1 MPFKAK
7 EADPVKSTRL
17 VVVGLGRIGAELL
30 TRLSRDFEVTCIALN
45 EDAEEVLAGLKRKDV
60 KLIVGDATSRLVL
73 EDAGA
78 NEAHAVIITT
88 DIERVN
94 LEVCSLL
101 KQHFSP
107 ERVIS
112 VALTH
117 KGMDTLE
124 EMGVEVV
131 NLFTA
136 GAMGIRNML
145 EQRSKTAHA
154 VGIGKDE
161 ILEVEVHPNSRLAN
175 KPMGIIDPIKWRLGI
190 IYRDGN
196 VIVPRPDT
204 VIRPKD
210 RVIILGDPTVL
221 RTVSEIFTFSFEKF
235 PLEYGSNMM
244 VALTGQEEERFMEEV
259 KYIFSAFPFEKAIV
273 VHPPAEKPERF
284 EAMAEGIGARKLE
297 RREAPASVLGAL
309 ESTLAE
315 YYGEQGLV
323 VVSGAVLG
331 GGVPI
336 VSAARKK
343 AALRSLLR
351 LAKCPFLIARGT
363 FPYESVAV
371 PCLPETEVGNVLETA
386 FEISWALSNE
396 ITALEVEPSRY
407 IASEKEA
414 AAFGEIKKTIS
425 DMSLMYK
432 AKVQTRVLA
441 GNPIRAILR
450 ESADFNLL
458 IFDMASFAGGGWL
471 MSLLNPDVAWSAV
484 RNSRVSTLVI
494 PPVEESL

>member
-1 MPFKAK
+1 M
-7 EADPVKSTRL
+7 KSTRL
-17 VVVGLGRIGAELL
+17 VVVGLGRIGVELL
-30 TRLSRDFEVTCIALN
+30 ERLSRDFEITCIALN
-45 EDAEEVLAGLKRKDV
+45 QDAEEILAGLRRKDV

-78 NEAHAVIITT
+78 NDAHAVIITT

-94 LEVCSLL
+94 LEACSML

-107 ERVIS
+107 ERIIS

-131 NLFTA
+131 NIFTA
-136 GAMGIRNML
+136 GALGIRNML
-145 EQRSKTAHA
+145 EQRAKTAHA

-175 KPMGIIDPIKWRLGI
+175 KPMGIIDPIKWRVGI

-196 VIVPRPDT
+196 VIVPRADT

-210 RVIILGDPTVL
+210 RVIILGDPLVL
-221 RTVSEIFTFSFEKF
+221 KTVSEIFTFSFEKF

-244 VALTGQEEERFMEEV
+244 VALTGEEEEMFIEEV
-259 KYIFSAFPFEKAIV
+259 KYIFAAFPLEKATVI
-273 VHPPAEKPERF
+273 HPRGGEPEKYQ
-284 EAMAEGIGARKLE
+284 AMAEKIGAKKLE
-297 RREAPASVLGAL
+297 RMETQVSVLNAL
-309 ESTLAE
+309 ESALVE

-323 VVSGAVLG
+323 VVSGAALG
-331 GGVPI
+331 GGLPI
-336 VSAARKK
+336 VSAAGKR
-343 AALRSLLR
+343 AALRRLLR
-351 LAKCPFLIARGT
+351 LAKCPVLISRGT
-363 FPYESVAV
+363 FPYKSVAV
-371 PCLPETEVGNVLETA
+371 PCLPTTDVGHVLETA
-386 FEISWALSNE
+386 FEISRALSNE
-396 ITALEVEPSRY
+396 ITALKVEPSKY

-414 AAFGEIKKTIS
+414 AAFEDIKKTIS

-432 AKVQTRVLA
+432 TKVQTRVLS

-450 ESADFNLL
+450 ETADFNLL
-458 IFDMASFAGGGWL
+458 IVDMASFARGGWL
-471 MSLLNPDVAWSAV
+471 TSLLNPDVAWSAV